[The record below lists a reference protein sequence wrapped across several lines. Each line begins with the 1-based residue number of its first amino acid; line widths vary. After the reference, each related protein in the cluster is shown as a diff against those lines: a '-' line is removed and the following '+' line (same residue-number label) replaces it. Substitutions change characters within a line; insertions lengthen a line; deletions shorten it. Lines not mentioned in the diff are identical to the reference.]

1 MGFTAPVGAAET
13 RTDVLEPR
21 FVNADADKGGL
32 LVCKIICLIAPKH
45 KRNCLGACHL
55 GTSCPHF
62 DRSKLTVTEVVW
74 SSIAFIL

>member
-32 LVCKIICLIAPKH
+32 LVCKIICLIAPNTQK
-45 KRNCLGACHL
+45 KLSRGISLG
-55 GTSCPHF
+55 
-62 DRSKLTVTEVVW
+62 D
-74 SSIAFIL
+74 ILSTF